1 MSKQSQTT
9 KSSKST
15 KAAEPVAEVAKPAEP
30 VAEKKAVK
38 KASSKK
44 EESVPVSVPVSVP
57 ASAADASASATAEES
72 STTRKRHQVTRE
84 EVDTAF
90 DALIEMIDK
99 EVEVMRSDEKIKKGV
114 RFLRSVA
121 KQVRKLKTDSARV
134 SNKRV
139 RRQTNRSTNS
149 GFMKPVPISK
159 EMQKFTGIDSKLV
172 SRVEV
177 TKAICTY
184 VKDNNL
190 QLQTDRRQF
199 TPDEKLA
206 KLLGTSAPLT
216 YYDLQKYIQH
226 HFVKAAPLA

>member
-15 KAAEPVAEVAKPAEP
+15 KAAEPVVEVAKPAEP
-30 VAEKKAVK
+30 VVEKKAK
-38 KASSKK
+38 KSSKK

-57 ASAADASASATAEES
+57 ATAVDASADES
-72 STTRKRHQVTRE
+72 SSTRKRHQVTRE
-84 EVDTAF
+84 EVDASF
-90 DALIEMIDK
+90 DALIDMIDK
-99 EVEVMRSDEKIKKGV
+99 EVEAMRSDEKIKKGV

-134 SNKRV
+134 SSKRV

-159 EMQKFTGIDSKLV
+159 EMQKFTGIESKLV

-226 HFVKAAPLA
+226 HFVKVSPVA

>member
-15 KAAEPVAEVAKPAEP
+15 KAAEPVVEVAKPAEP
-30 VAEKKAVK
+30 VVEKKAK
-38 KASSKK
+38 KASKK

-57 ASAADASASATAEES
+57 ASAVDASADES
-72 STTRKRHQVTRE
+72 SSTRKRHQVTRE
-84 EVDTAF
+84 EVDASF

-99 EVEVMRSDEKIKKGV
+99 EVEAMRSDEKIKKGV

-134 SNKRV
+134 SSKRV

-159 EMQKFTGIDSKLV
+159 EMQKFTGIESKLV

-226 HFVKAAPLA
+226 HFVKVSPVA

>member
-30 VAEKKAVK
+30 VVEKKVK
-38 KASSKK
+38 KASKK

-57 ASAADASASATAEES
+57 ASATEASATAEES
-72 STTRKRHQVTRE
+72 SSTRKRHQVTRE
-84 EVDTAF
+84 EVDASF

-99 EVEVMRSDEKIKKGV
+99 EVEAMRSDEKIKKGV

-134 SNKRV
+134 SSKRV

-159 EMQKFTGIDSKLV
+159 EMQKFTGIESKLV

-177 TKAICTY
+177 TKAICNY

-190 QLQTDRRQF
+190 QVQTDRRQF

-216 YYDLQKYIQH
+216 YYDLQKFIQH
-226 HFVKAAPLA
+226 HFVKVSPVA

>member
-9 KSSKST
+9 KSSKSS
-15 KAAEPVAEVAKPAEP
+15 KAAEPVVEVSKPAEP
-30 VAEKKAVK
+30 VVEKKVKKAV
-38 KASSKK
+38 KK
-44 EESVPVSVPVSVP
+44 EESVPVSVQVSVP
-57 ASAADASASATAEES
+57 VVSTTEVSADAEES
-72 STTRKRHQVTRE
+72 SSTRKRHQVTRE
-84 EVDTAF
+84 EVDASF
-90 DALIEMIDK
+90 DALVEMIEK
-99 EVEVMRSDEKIKKGV
+99 EVEAMRSDEKIKKGV
-114 RFLRSVA
+114 RFLRSIS

-177 TKAICTY
+177 TKSICTY

-199 TPDEKLA
+199 TPDEKLG

-216 YYDLQKYIQH
+216 YYDLQKFIQH
-226 HFVKAAPLA
+226 HFVKATPVVA